1 MTPREAKLMTTTLR
15 PAIEARGVTRRF
27 GPVAALNGVDLAIE
41 PGRIT
46 ALLGPN
52 GAGKTTFVNLV
63 LGRDR
68 PDSGTMTTLGAN
80 PGSATAR
87 RGSGVMLQSAALVP
101 QLTVQEHLRLY
112 AGYYGATT
120 PDPALLARLGLAA
133 LAQRRYG
140 TLSGG
145 QQRRVQFA
153 LALCGNPALLVL
165 DEPTVALDAESRRLN
180 WAAIQ
185 EQAGAGAAV
194 LLTTH
199 LLEEA
204 ETLADR
210 VVLLSAGRII
220 ADGTPHAIRAR
231 VAEQRIRCRSRLE
244 LAEIQRL
251 PGVLSVSRESD
262 TVVLRTNDAETAL
275 RGLLALDPALS
286 NLEVARASLED
297 ALDSLLQREAA

>member
-1 MTPREAKLMTTTLR
+1 
-15 PAIEARGVTRRF
+15 
-27 GPVAALNGVDLAIE
+27 
-41 PGRIT
+41 
-46 ALLGPN
+46 
-52 GAGKTTFVNLV
+52 
-63 LGRDR
+63 
-68 PDSGTMTTLGAN
+68 
-80 PGSATAR
+80 
-87 RGSGVMLQSAALVP
+87 
-101 QLTVQEHLRLY
+101 
-112 AGYYGATT
+112 
-120 PDPALLARLGLAA
+120 
-133 LAQRRYG
+133 
-140 TLSGG
+140 
-145 QQRRVQFA
+145 
-153 LALCGNPALLVL
+153 LLVL

-180 WAAIQ
+180 WSAIK

-275 RGLLALDPALS
+275 RGLLALDTTLS

>member
-1 MTPREAKLMTTTLR
+1 MTTKLR
-15 PAIEARGVTRRF
+15 PAIEARGITRRF
-27 GPVAALNGVDLAIE
+27 GPVLALNGLDLAIE
-41 PGRIT
+41 PGRVT

-68 PDSGTMTTLGAN
+68 PDAGTLTTLGAN

-101 QLTVQEHLRLY
+101 QLTVYEHLRLY
-112 AGYYGATT
+112 SGYYGAAT
-120 PDPALLARLGLAA
+120 PDVSLLARLGMASLAG
-133 LAQRRYG
+133 RRYG

-153 LALCGNPALLVL
+153 LALCGQPALLVL

-180 WAAIQ
+180 WAAIKQ
-185 EQAGAGAAV
+185 QAADGAAV

-220 ADGTPHAIRAR
+220 ADGTPSAIRAR
-231 VAEQRIRCRSRLE
+231 VAEQRIRCRSRLGLDE
-244 LAEIQRL
+244 LRQL
-251 PGVLSVSRESD
+251 PGVLGVTRE
-262 TVVLRTNDAETAL
+262 TNAVLLRTSDAETAL
-275 RGLLALDPALS
+275 RGLLALDPTIS
-286 NLEVARASLED
+286 DLEVARASLED